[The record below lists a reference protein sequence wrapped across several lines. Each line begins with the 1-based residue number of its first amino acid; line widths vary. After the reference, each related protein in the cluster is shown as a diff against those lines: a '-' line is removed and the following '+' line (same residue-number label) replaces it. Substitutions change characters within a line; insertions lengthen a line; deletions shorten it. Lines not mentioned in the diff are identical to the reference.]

1 MFYEFV
7 DDAAAVDLEKISSSV
22 ITAGYITP
30 GEVEKTAQILGIPQ
44 ILNLCSDAGK
54 SSFRSGIEVC
64 DGCVFGTLKIVSI
77 ADNRTVSDYIA
88 YYIRKNLFIVEAV
101 SDESCCIRDK
111 FLSSI
116 KRFSGDTFSFEKLIY
131 FFFEYVI
138 DGDSKYLEKTEFLI
152 SQLEEQVFS
161 QVTDRSFNLKLLE
174 IKKDMLMMRNYYE
187 QLIDIGEAL
196 EDNENELLDENEL
209 NYFRIFTNKARRLK
223 DNVDMLRD
231 SAVHLRDA
239 YESSLELNL
248 NRTMKIFTTV
258 NVIFLPL
265 TVIAGWYGMNF
276 DFMPELKW
284 RWGYVFVTALSVI
297 TVAAII
303 FILKKKKW
311 I

>member
-7 DDAAAVDLEKISSSV
+7 DDAAAVDLEKISSSM
-22 ITAGYITP
+22 ITAGYIMP
-30 GEVEKTAQILGIPQ
+30 SEAEKTAQVLGVPQ
-44 ILNLCSDAGK
+44 ILNLCADEGK

-64 DGCVFGTLKIVSI
+64 DGCIFGTLKIVSI
-77 ADNRTVSDYIA
+77 SDDRMVSDCIA
-88 YYIRKNLFIVEAV
+88 YYIRKNLFIVEAL
-101 SDESCCIRDK
+101 SDKNCCIRDK
-111 FLSSI
+111 FLNSI

-131 FFFEYVI
+131 FFFECVI

-161 QVTDRSFNLKLLE
+161 QDTNKDFNLKLLE

-196 EDNENELLDENEL
+196 EDNENELLNEKEL
-209 NYFRIFTNKARRLK
+209 NYFRIFTNKAHRLK

-231 SAVHLRDA
+231 STVHLRDA

-284 RWGYVFVTALSVI
+284 KWGYAFVTVLAVI
-297 TVAAII
+297 TVAVSII
-303 FILKKKKW
+303 ILKKKKW